1 MKQMATNHNSRI
13 ASIRRRCALVAIV
26 AATVASPAQAATTFR
41 AIFTGKVVN
50 NGESFFPTGLSPSD
64 TFSWAVVF
72 NPIFSPS
79 ATQTGDT
86 FKWSQTSASSQPLY
100 TSQTLTSPY
109 NTGINGTAY
118 NSLNT
123 IPTVED
129 FFQLNNS
136 TKAFGLQ
143 TGRLASGLQLVV
155 DGNATPLINLD
166 ISGTMPGLGSGTSSN
181 LYTFFNQAIGPS
193 KVYSCS
199 SPALG
204 CGGSGSFETGE
215 GIYSFDLTSI
225 TLEVPG
231 PIGVAGLA
239 PLLAYSRK
247 IRRNLRASRPSR

>member
-1 MKQMATNHNSRI
+1 MATNHNSRI

-143 TGRLASGLQLVV
+143 TGRLASGL
-155 DGNATPLINLD
+155 
-166 ISGTMPGLGSGTSSN
+166 
-181 LYTFFNQAIGPS
+181 
-193 KVYSCS
+193 
-199 SPALG
+199 
-204 CGGSGSFETGE
+204 
-215 GIYSFDLTSI
+215 
-225 TLEVPG
+225 
-231 PIGVAGLA
+231 
-239 PLLAYSRK
+239 
-247 IRRNLRASRPSR
+247 